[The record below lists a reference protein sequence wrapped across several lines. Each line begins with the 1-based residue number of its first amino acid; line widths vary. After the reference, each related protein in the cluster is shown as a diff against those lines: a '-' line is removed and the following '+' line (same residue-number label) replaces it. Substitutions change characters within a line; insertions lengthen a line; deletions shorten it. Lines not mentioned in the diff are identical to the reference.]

1 MSSADGVARAMSNGK
16 NNSTLC
22 ILNSSFYFTSSC
34 VNIAIQVFIPST

>member
-22 ILNSSFYFTSSC
+22 TAADRSNFDTHFDT
-34 VNIAIQVFIPST
+34 